1 MSAPTQSASP
11 FLCGPSLLPSGHALP
26 GARECMSPLQHGFL
40 LVKGGREGGEEEE
53 EEVEEEGAY
62 RRGEGDED
70 GEMVRW

>member
-1 MSAPTQSASP
+1 
-11 FLCGPSLLPSGHALP
+11 
-26 GARECMSPLQHGFL
+26 MSPLQHGFL